1 MLGSGPDF
9 ETSGT
14 GYYTVQDYQEI
25 LQYAVDRHIEV
36 IPEIDMPGHSHAA
49 IKAMRAR
56 YLKYKDEGDLE
67 KGKEFMLTDLAD
79 NKQFLSCQLY
89 AENSMNPG
97 LNSTYRFIEKV
108 VVEMKKMHEVVS
120 PLMYCS
126 N

>member
-1 MLGSGPDF
+1 
-9 ETSGT
+9 
-14 GYYTVQDYQEI
+14 
-25 LQYAVDRHIEV
+25 
-36 IPEIDMPGHSHAA
+36 
-49 IKAMRAR
+49 MRAR

-108 VVEMKKMHEVVS
+108 VVEMKKMPEGI
-120 PLMYCS
+120 L
-126 N
+126 